1 MRNLIEAIELQK
13 EKLEAIKY
21 LLSRVETDDQLQ
33 STSAMLKDLKNTLD
47 NLILSDF

>member
-13 EKLEAIKY
+13 EKLDAIKY
-21 LLSRVETDDQLQ
+21 LLSRIEADDQLQ